1 MTTKKLSLKLL
12 YDKESKKVLFA
23 EAGKESVD
31 FLLNI
36 LSLPLATV
44 ISLLSNSKKG
54 MVGCLSNLYKSV
66 EILDQT
72 YIQNGQIK
80 DSLLNPVPLISQT
93 HLLLPNSPNNVPT
106 PKWNNIK
113 IYKCSNKSCG
123 YRNYYVKD
131 PNLVCRS
138 CHHLMNC
145 LEEDPDVL
153 LGKEAAAVVSNEGG
167 GFVKDMNTYM
177 VMDNL
182 EIKPMSTISGIC
194 LLNQFNVNN
203 VRNLQEKVVD
213 FGMDEGLQILEA
225 SLQGKDV
232 LTKVFVPMVV

>member
-1 MTTKKLSLKLL
+1 MATKKLSLKLL

-23 EAGKESVD
+23 EAGKEAVD
-31 FLLNI
+31 FLLYI

-72 YIQNGQIK
+72 YIQNGQNK
-80 DSLLNPVPLISQT
+80 DSLLKPSPLISQT
-93 HLLLPNSPNNVPT
+93 HLLLPNVVPT

-113 IYKCSNKSCG
+113 IYKCSYSSCS
-123 YRNYYVKD
+123 YPNFYVKD
-131 PNLVCRS
+131 PNQRCRCGNKMS
-138 CHHLMNC
+138 CL
-145 LEEDPDVL
+145 EDPDVL
-153 LGKEAAAVVSNEGG
+153 FGKEAAAVIRNEGS
-167 GFVKDMNTYM
+167 GFVKDMMTYM

-194 LLNQFNVNN
+194 LLNQFNVKD
-203 VRNLQEKVVD
+203 VRNLEEKVVVD

-225 SLQGKDV
+225 SLKGKEV
-232 LTKVFVPMVV
+232 LTTVFIQMAV